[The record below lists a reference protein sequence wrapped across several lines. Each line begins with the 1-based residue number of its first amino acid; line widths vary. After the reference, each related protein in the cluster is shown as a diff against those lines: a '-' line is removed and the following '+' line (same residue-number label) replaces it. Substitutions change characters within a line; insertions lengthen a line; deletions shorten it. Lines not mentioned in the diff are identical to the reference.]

1 MTLAEL
7 AFLQEQLLEAGAS
20 GEIIV
25 RVAAAAADW
34 RRMKRIEAAE
44 RRALRLAVD
53 AEGARQLAGAPT
65 ASAGD
70 GAGGVGQTRTQSPV
84 SNVANPDSGAA
95 LMGAA
100 TAAGGTPKA
109 VARAALLMMPGLRPA
124 ARRVGARLI
133 EHYNLATGRCDPS
146 VVGIAAA
153 EGLSE
158 RSTRRALAELQA
170 MGLIQRAVHG
180 AGRRNAFAI
189 AWGALR
195 SQAAAAENGA
205 RANPDS
211 PRTRTQESGNPDT
224 RVRLN
229 LRRNTNRISGGGT
242 RRPDPKQRELML
254 PLPGTDRF
262 ADGTGW
268 GTGRG
273 DAVEAG
279 IRCKYRGDFERM
291 RSLLGIWWGISDG
304 DRAGMGTLS
313 AFEDWLRLH
322 GPPRVFAQG

>member
-20 GEIIV
+20 GEVIV
-25 RVAAAAADW
+25 CLAAAAADW
-34 RRMKRIEAAE
+34 RRMKRLEAAE
-44 RRALRLAVD
+44 RKAVRVAVG
-53 AEGARQLAGAPT
+53 AEGARQLAGVPT

-70 GAGGVGQTRTQSPV
+70 GAGGADQTRTQSPD
-84 SNVANPDSGAA
+84 SIVANPDSGAA
-95 LMGAA
+95 SMGAA

-170 MGLIQRAVHG
+170 MGLIQRVVHG

-195 SQAAAAENGA
+195 SQAVAAENGA

-211 PRTRTQESGNPDT
+211 PRTRTLESGNPDT

-254 PLPGTDRF
+254 PLPGTTQTDRF
-262 ADGTGW
+262 AD

-279 IRCKYRGDFERM
+279 IRGKYRGDFERM

-304 DRAGMGTLS
+304 DRAGMGTLA

-322 GPPRVFAQG
+322 GPPKVFAQG